1 MQKKIFFIKDTELK
15 NYLARQQIVKTKV
28 PLQ

>member
-1 MQKKIFFIKDTELK
+1 MQKKKIIKDAELK
-15 NYLARQQIVKTKV
+15 NYLARQQIVKTKI